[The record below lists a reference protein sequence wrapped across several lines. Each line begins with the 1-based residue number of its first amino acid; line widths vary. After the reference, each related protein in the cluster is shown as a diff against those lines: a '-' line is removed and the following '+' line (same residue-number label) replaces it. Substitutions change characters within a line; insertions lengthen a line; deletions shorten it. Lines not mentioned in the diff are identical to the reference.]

1 MEGQTIQKFS
11 RPHLNV
17 QYLFKKTPLWV
28 ASLKISVL
36 GAFST
41 AEVRTKAR
49 HLILQKS
56 SFLNKT
62 NENVL
67 GNKIKR
73 QISLTT
79 TTVEPATTVQ

>member
-1 MEGQTIQKFS
+1 MEGQTIQKYS

-49 HLILQKS
+49 HLILQKY
-56 SFLNKT
+56 SFLNK
-62 NENVL
+62 NQR
-67 GNKIKR
+67 KR
-73 QISLTT
+73 TG
-79 TTVEPATTVQ
+79 